1 MSSLAIAI
9 AVNLVLGGVL
19 LALLLAR
26 RGRDE
31 VCLGGASEAIAHF
44 RIHYP
49 DADGEVSVAADGRG
63 ALIELGGGAVGLLER
78 RGRRWNARLLA
89 PGDVRAGDGAGGAGG
104 RVRVADF
111 CWPRARLCRAD
122 AEARA
127 AWRARLGA
135 LTGAA
140 ARPPRQETRHA

>member
-89 PGDVRAGDGAGGAGG
+89 PGDVRAVDVDGGQGL
-104 RVRVADF
+104 RLRFADF
-111 CWPRARLCRAD
+111 SWPRARICLDD
-122 AEARA
+122 AEALA